1 MELDWMTAD
10 MTHLSRRSQPFP
22 AGYFTLPAP
31 APRKPGSMPE
41 STVPAVPMLPANLRV
56 AWIAHRAPGPAE
68 SRARAWLAGE
78 LGCEPVAV
86 PLVRD
91 ALGRPRLGA
100 QHRRF
105 DLNWSHSGD
114 GLLIALGEHLQ
125 VGVDVERVRPRPR
138 ALALARRYFV
148 PAEADWLATLP
159 ADERTTG
166 FLRLWCAKEAVLKAH
181 GRGLAFGL
189 DRLLFVEHDGALELA
204 GCDRLLG
211 EPEQW
216 SLREFVPAAGYR
228 AAIAWRERPV
238 RPA

>member
-1 MELDWMTAD
+1 MLPTAA
-10 MTHLSRRSQPFP
+10 P
-22 AGYFTLPAP
+22 AVPTLPA
-31 APRKPGSMPE
+31 A
-41 STVPAVPMLPANLRV
+41 LRL
-56 AWIAHRAPGPAE
+56 AWIPDREAGPAE
-68 SRARAWLAGE
+68 PRVRDWLARE
-78 LGCEPVAV
+78 LGCAPVAV

-105 DLNWSHSGD
+105 DVNWSHSGD
-114 GLLIALGEHLQ
+114 GLLIALGEDLQ
-125 VGVDVERVRPRPR
+125 VGADVERIRPRPR

-148 PAEADWLATLP
+148 PTEADWLASLP
-159 ADERTTG
+159 IDRRETG

-181 GRGLAFGL
+181 GRGLSFGL
-189 DRLLFVEHDGALELA
+189 DRLLFAEPDGALELA

-216 SLREFVPAAGYR
+216 SLREFVPAPGYR
-228 AAIAWRERPV
+228 AAIAWRARPV